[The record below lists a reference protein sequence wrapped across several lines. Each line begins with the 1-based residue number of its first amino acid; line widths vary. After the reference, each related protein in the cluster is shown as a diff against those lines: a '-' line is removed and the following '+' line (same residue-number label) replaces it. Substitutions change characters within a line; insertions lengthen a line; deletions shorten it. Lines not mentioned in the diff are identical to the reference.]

1 MYGDDCFP
9 VVGKFEAT
17 IECYGK
23 ETVET
28 VLVTQREGRC
38 LFGSQ
43 AAKIL
48 QVLQVGPDLG
58 GMARIYS
65 VGSDID
71 SMVHRSPNMFSGV
84 LILMKM

>member
-1 MYGDDCFP
+1 M
-9 VVGKFEAT
+9 GKFEAT

-28 VLVTQREGRC
+28 VLLAQGEGRC
-38 LFGSQ
+38 LFGSPV
-43 AAKIL
+43 AKRL
-48 QVLQVGPDLG
+48 QVLRVGPGLG

-65 VGSDID
+65 VGSDIN
-71 SMVHRSPNMFSGV
+71 SMVHRSPNMFSAV